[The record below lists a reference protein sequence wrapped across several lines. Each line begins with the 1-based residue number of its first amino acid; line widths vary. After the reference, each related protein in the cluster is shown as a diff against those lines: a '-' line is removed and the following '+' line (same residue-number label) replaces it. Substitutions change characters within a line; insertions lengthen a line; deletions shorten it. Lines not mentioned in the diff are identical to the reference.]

1 MSKTGFLHSE
11 GKKFIDKDG
20 SEIQLRGVALGNWLL
35 LEGYMWGF
43 MTTACNREWMIQH
56 AFRQLAGPEEAE
68 KFFPA
73 YREAFISETDIRMI
87 AEMGFNSVRIP
98 FNWKH
103 FMHEGPGI
111 RFKEEGFFLLDRV
124 IGWCRKHGLYAF
136 LDMHAAP
143 GGQTG
148 SNIDDGYQEIPR
160 LFIDS
165 DNWEKALALWEKIAS
180 IYRDEPAVAGYDLLN
195 EPLRPKRPGAPI
207 EDIDCFLPSLI
218 HFYDA
223 CVARIRSVDPNH
235 MFSIEGAHWARDT
248 RVFNHLYDPN
258 MCIHF
263 HAYWTMPH
271 KALLE
276 PYMALSEKYQV
287 PLWLGETGENT
298 NEWFTT
304 LFPLLDE
311 LGISWNYW
319 EWKKA
324 IRENSN
330 LVIRQPEGWQQMIDF
345 IKGGSH
351 PGFEN
356 GRRMLNEW
364 LVNCRAENCRII
376 PEVTNS
382 ILRRPGIAI
391 PALAYMESGHSRQSF
406 CERDYRSMD
415 GMQYIT
421 RYGAVPEIDPSHA
434 HGDSNIRTDHPWGM
448 YDLLLKKGEYAS
460 YLLRPNG
467 KASTITLIGCAP
479 DGSAE
484 VELAVGSVKFILA
497 VPYSLHASRLG
508 RIAIPADPEVTLRIT
523 TIASSV
529 ALERLEFTEEQ

>member
-1 MSKTGFLHSE
+1 MNKTGFLHAE
-11 GKKFIDKDG
+11 GKKFIDRNG
-20 SEIQLRGVALGNWLL
+20 NEIQLRGVALGNWLL

-43 MTTACNREWMIQH
+43 MTTACNREWLIQD

-73 YREAFISETDIRMI
+73 YRDAFITETDIRMI
-87 AEMGFNSVRIP
+87 AEMGFNSIRIP

-103 FMHEGPGI
+103 FMYEGPGI

-124 IGWCRKHGLYAF
+124 IGWCRKYGLYAF
-136 LDMHAAP
+136 IDMHAAP

-148 SNIDDGYQEIPR
+148 SNIDDGFQDIPR
-160 LFIDS
+160 LFIDA
-165 DNWEKALALWEKIAS
+165 DNWEKALALWEKIAL
-180 IYRDEPAVAGYDLLN
+180 IYRDEPTVAGYDLLN
-195 EPLRPKRPGAPI
+195 EPLRPKRAGAPI

-263 HAYWTMPH
+263 HAYWTLPQ
-271 KALLE
+271 KALFE
-276 PYMALSEKYQV
+276 PYMELSEKYQV

-304 LFPLLDE
+304 IFPLLDE

-319 EWKKA
+319 QWKKS

-330 LVIRQPEGWQQMIDF
+330 LVVRQPEGWQQMIDF
-345 IKGGSH
+345 VKGGPH

-356 GRRMLNEW
+356 GKRMLDEW
-364 LVNCRAENCRII
+364 LVNCRAENCRVI
-376 PEVTNS
+376 PEVIHS
-382 ILRRPGIAI
+382 ILRQPGITI
-391 PALAYMESGHSRQSF
+391 PALSYMEGGHSHESF
-406 CERDYRSMD
+406 CERDYRNMD
-415 GMQYIT
+415 GMQYLT
-421 RYGAVPEIDPSHA
+421 RYGAAPEIDPSHA
-434 HGDSNIRTDHPWGM
+434 HGDSNIRTDHPWRM

-460 YLLRPNG
+460 YLLRPNQTPS
-467 KASTITLIGCAP
+467 AITLVGYAP
-479 DGSAE
+479 DGDAELE
-484 VELAVGSVKFILA
+484 VEVAGVRSVLSI
-497 VPYSLHASRLG
+497 PHALRPAPIG
-508 RIAIPADPEVTLRIT
+508 RISIPAIPETTLRLT
-523 TIASSV
+523 TLTASV
-529 ALERLEFTEEQ
+529 ALEKIDFTEA